1 MAKQKRP
8 LKRAKQKPAS
18 QKHPIHG
25 SIGSIIQE
33 VDAVL
38 SMVDPSSVD
47 SLVRALRKGRRV
59 VTIGAG
65 RVGLTTKGFAM
76 RLGHLGFAAYALG
89 DMTVPSLGVKGDL
102 VLVASGSGETA
113 SIALLVETAKKSG
126 ATVALLTGNPDSR
139 MGRLADIVVHIP
151 APTKAS
157 KGILQSRQPMTTL
170 NEQCLQ
176 IFFDALVL
184 VLMDELGETT
194 ETMWARHSNL
204 E

>member
-1 MAKQKRP
+1 MTRATRLVKRP
-8 LKRAKQKPAS
+8 KNKQSAPS
-18 QKHPIHG
+18 QT
-25 SIGSIIQE
+25 IQSTIE
-33 VDAVL
+33 VVMKEIDAVL
-38 SMVDPSSVD
+38 SLVDHTSVER
-47 SLVRALRKGRRV
+47 LIKALRKGRRV

-102 VLVASGSGETA
+102 VLIASGSGETP
-113 SIALLVETAKKSG
+113 SIVLLAETAKKSG
-126 ATVALLTGNPDSR
+126 ATLALLTGNPDSR
-139 MGRLADIVVHIP
+139 MGRIADIIVHIP
-151 APTKAS
+151 APTKSS
-157 KGILQSRQPMTTL
+157 KGALQSAQPMTTL

-184 VLMDELGETT
+184 LLMEELGESA